1 MKKLLLFLFVGLLLT
16 GCGNGVVDEAR
27 EAERIRT
34 LDRYMNSIETTASTY
49 SILNP
54 EIKDIKI
61 CVGKGPATTDCI
73 IDATEA
79 GIKSRE
85 SAAEK
90 IVNHAG
96 EPVICESAQYD
107 TKTYHITITNCT
119 VGDDT
124 KNVYSGNTTDGIK
137 KVK

>member
-1 MKKLLLFLFVGLLLT
+1 MNKLLLFLFVGLLLT
-16 GCGNGVVDEAR
+16 GCGNEVVEEAR
-27 EAERIRT
+27 ENSRIRSVES
-34 LDRYMNSIETTASTY
+34 YMKAVEVAATNY
-49 SILNP
+49 YVLNP
-54 EIKDIKI
+54 EIKNIRI

-90 IVNHAG
+90 IVNHSGA
-96 EPVICESAQYD
+96 PVICESAQYD
-107 TKTYHITITNCT
+107 TKTNLVTVTNCT

>member
-16 GCGNGVVDEAR
+16 GCGNEVIEEAR
-27 EAERIRT
+27 ESEKIRT
-34 LDRYMNSIETTASTY
+34 VERYMNSIETTATTY
-49 SILNP
+49 SVLNP
-54 EIKDIKI
+54 EIKNIKI

-79 GIKSRE
+79 GIKSGE
-85 SAAEK
+85 SVAEK
-90 IVNHAG
+90 IVNHSG
-96 EPVICESAQYD
+96 DPVICESAQLD
-107 TKTYHITITNCT
+107 NETHLITITNCT